1 MRAGPKREA
10 RRKVTEEIPVHPSS
24 GNVFEDL
31 GIPESA
37 QALVKAE
44 LASRISETI
53 ARRRLTQ
60 AQAAK
65 ILGVDQPTISDL
77 MCGRLKGFSSDRLF
91 RFLNALGK
99 EIEIVIRPRRRS
111 SSKPAVHVVEVG

>member
-1 MRAGPKREA
+1 MPKRDT
-10 RRKVTEEIPVHPSS
+10 RRKTIRDTPVHQSS

-31 GIPESA
+31 DVAESA

-44 LASRISETI
+44 LAARISEAI

-60 AQAAK
+60 AEAAK
-65 ILGVDQPTISDL
+65 LLGVDQPTISDL
-77 MCGRLKGFSSDRLF
+77 MRGRLKGFSSDRLF

-111 SSKPAVHVVEVG
+111 SSKPSIHVVEAG

>member
-1 MRAGPKREA
+1 M
-10 RRKVTEEIPVHPSS
+10 EIPVLPSS

-31 GIPESA
+31 GVPEST
-37 QALVKAE
+37 QALAKAE
-44 LASRISETI
+44 LAARISETI

-60 AQAAK
+60 AEAAK
-65 ILGVDQPTISDL
+65 LLGVDQPTISDL
-77 MCGRLKGFSSDRLF
+77 MRGHLKGFSSDRLF

-111 SSKPAVHVVEVG
+111 SSKPPVHVVEIG